1 MNADD
6 RSSGEGSITAD
17 DSTPGVTSSEPPVLA
32 VTDNQTVG
40 DDKEVNTGDNLIH
53 LCVSHNGVL
62 IDSSVNTLQADE
74 TCTESHSYVN
84 DSAPL
89 MDITNNSHSDININM
104 SFPPIASS
112 TPNKLSATMQDIFTM
127 TSPAKKNYTLLSS
140 SLQASPTRPLSHEER
155 TVFTHLVRR
164 QLNNSQNNIIECKT
178 KGQPLLLGRM
188 SKSRVDSSVASM
200 RTLQRRTQNIKHIR
214 NTIAGTSK
222 DSTTTQQ
229 AHEIRGLRKS
239 KVFLQKAGI
248 VLKPEM
254 DCMTVLAMKESI
266 DLSWDELKR
275 QRRFLKQAGIAM
287 PSEKQLRKAQR
298 ALAVTDID
306 TCTLSFVGKKNHPV
320 KEAFGKVSNIKDFV
334 FNLLDK
340 HKKHQTLTWFN
351 FVIPGD
357 EIWIKFGGDHGKGS
371 MKFTMQIANTYKPNS
386 KYNTFVVA
394 MANVPDNHSNIIKW
408 MSILEPE
415 LKQLANSEWDGKR
428 VVIFDF
434 GDYEFLTKI
443 YGLSG
448 AGGKHPCLW
457 CLMPLD
463 ETRKGSNETYEA
475 RSVDSLKKDNERFMG
490 EGKGKHGDVQAYNN
504 CLHPPNTAVDVDAVC
519 PPYLHIMLGLV
530 HKHHVLL
537 EQESHLL
544 DLDIKEQ
551 AETHDSGESA
561 SLRSHGNNW
570 KMAEEIRDDIFWNK
584 SLQYWLKYPH
594 YILSTHEKTE
604 FKTKFFEVGENIQ
617 TSIKMFELLD
627 HKPLKP
633 RAGPVCS
640 GLDRILDKHGIVPQQ
655 YHKRAFVGNHCHK
668 YLAKQTVFKELT
680 SYVVEKTKSCT
691 KQWKI
696 ISKARVLRARFDLL
710 NSAYLDVHNAIS
722 HSKSID
728 REGTSKIQ
736 KLIDKYI
743 LLFKSKFSKT
753 KLTPKQHILL
763 KHCVPWIRKYGFGLG
778 LMGEQGGELI
788 HATVAKLERRSRC
801 IRNAETRLRFIMQ
814 TQHLQVCPELR
825 ACIPKVKKRKKRA
838 SLKIV
843 D

>member
-1 MNADD
+1 MHTED
-6 RSSGEGSITAD
+6 RSSGEGLITAD
-17 DSTPGVTSSEPPVLA
+17 DSTPGVTSSEPPVLE
-32 VTDNQTVG
+32 VTDDQTVD
-40 DDKEVNTGDNLIH
+40 DDKEMNLINAGI
-53 LCVSHNGVL
+53 SHSLTLTMV
-62 IDSSVNTLQADE
+62 DSSVNTSQSNE
-74 TCTESHSYVN
+74 ICTEYNTNVF

-89 MDITNNSHSDININM
+89 SDITNNSFSDINM

-112 TPNKLSATMQDIFTM
+112 TPNKLSTTMQDSFTM
-127 TSPAKKNYTLLSS
+127 TSPAKKHYTLLSS

-155 TVFTHLVRR
+155 TLFTSLARR
-164 QLNNSQNNIIECKT
+164 QLHNSQNNIIECKT

-188 SKSRVDSSVASM
+188 SKSRVDSSIASM
-200 RTLQRRTQNIKHIR
+200 RTLQRRTQNIRHIR
-214 NTIAGTSK
+214 HTIAGSSK
-222 DSTTTQQ
+222 DSTVTQQ
-229 AHEIRGLRKS
+229 AHELRGVKKS
-239 KVFLQKAGI
+239 TRTLLLQKAGI

-254 DCMTVLAMKESI
+254 NCMTVLAMKEST
-266 DLSWDELKR
+266 DMSWDELKK
-275 QRRFLKQAGIAM
+275 QRRFLKRAGISM

-306 TCTLSFVGKKNHPV
+306 TCTLSFVGRKKHPI
-320 KEAFGKVSNIKDFV
+320 KEAFAKVSNIKDFV

-340 HKKHQTLTWFN
+340 HKKHDTLTWFN

-394 MANVPDNHSNIIKW
+394 LANVPDNHPNIIKW

-434 GDYEFLTKI
+434 GDYEFLTKV

-519 PPYLHIMLGLV
+519 PLYLHIMLGLV

-537 EQESHLL
+537 EQESHRL

-570 KMAEEIRDDIFWNK
+570 RMAEEIREDIFWNK

-594 YILSTHEKTE
+594 YILSSHEQ
-604 FKTKFFEVGENIQ
+604 TKFKAKFVEVGENIQ
-617 TSIKMFELLD
+617 TSIKMFELLG

-640 GLDRILDKHGIVPQQ
+640 GLDTILDRHGIVPQQ

-668 YLAKQTVFKELT
+668 YIAKQTVFKELT
-680 SYVVEKTKSCT
+680 SYVVEKTKLCT
-691 KQWKI
+691 KQWKT

-710 NSAYLDVHNAIS
+710 NRAYMNVHNAIS
-722 HSKSID
+722 HSKPID
-728 REGTSKIQ
+728 RQDTPKIQ

-763 KHCVPWIRKYGFGLG
+763 KHCVPWIRKYGFGLA

-788 HATVAKLERRSRC
+788 HATVAKIERRSRC

-825 ACIPKVKKRKKRA
+825 ACIPEVRKRVSVKQ
-838 SLKIV
+838 II